1 MNPEQ
6 IRTCTHTPAVIEA
19 MVLACFSSGEISEKS
34 VEISPGFCYMIVVF
48 LCSRVGVKN
57 SRWQADT

>member
-1 MNPEQ
+1 M
-6 IRTCTHTPAVIEA
+6 IHTCDTLFAGEA
-19 MVLACFSSGEISEKS
+19 MVLTCFLFRKFSEKS
-34 VEISPGFCYMIVVF
+34 VEISHWFCYNRKIF